1 MHMFHDAL
9 VSFAERRVI
18 YMYKF
23 KIDKLKLNTINGLR
37 NFEPKRINVII
48 GPNNSGKSRFLKE
61 LRDWLS
67 GDNTDIKMINQI
79 EYPYPENFQELDESY
94 NIKNKI
100 TKDMYGNWILRTYLN
115 KSNQTWDVNATF
127 ESYFTRSLNS
137 IASDWEDFFKNIVQE
152 KNEISFFQH
161 LGPLFFRYL
170 GTEERLT
177 ICRMQKNYGLDS
189 TNTNYLTSFKFED
202 KVLRELS
209 ANVKRIFNKDIVLD
223 TQTLGDRLGF
233 RIGDDFEY
241 LQGKF
246 NQEKKGVLQLFHEKL
261 LDDEGDGLKS
271 YVSTFLSLKVKENDV
286 LLIDE
291 PEAFLHPPLA
301 RQLGELIGDFDE
313 DKQIFV
319 STHSVEILKGIL
331 SRNTDINVIRITQPK
346 PLQNNINLVDSKVL
360 QAIIQSP
367 LLRVS
372 RVLEGLFCEKVVIT
386 EAEADELIYQ
396 ELIEKVFPQS
406 GLYFAH
412 GQNKQTLAEIA
423 EMYKAIDIR
432 YEVITDFDILRV
444 NEEFNKFVKKMPIE
458 ENEKQ
463 RYREYLKELRE
474 EIDNEV
480 DTEGMNEDEKKKKL
494 KENRDK
500 VYHQEGIRHL
510 NEGELKEN
518 IKIML
523 EKMSKNHLHILNT
536 GELETLLSPFSIPY
550 TNNKSRWVIEA
561 IDKIASLNKENI
573 KENRNIYEFLEKIV
587 HSC

>member
-1 MHMFHDAL
+1 
-9 VSFAERRVI
+9 
-18 YMYKF
+18 MYKF
-23 KIDKLKLNTINGLR
+23 KIDKLKLNTIDGTMS
-37 NFEPKRINVII
+37 FEPKRVNVII
-48 GPNNSGKSRFLKE
+48 GPNNSGKSRLLKE

-79 EYPYPENFQELDESY
+79 EYPYPKNFQEVEDSY
-94 NIKNKI
+94 NVKNKM

-115 KSNQTWDVNATF
+115 KSNQPWDVNTTF
-127 ESYFTRSLNS
+127 ESYFTRNLNS
-137 IASDWEDFFKNIVQE
+137 IPSGWEDFFKNIIQE
-152 KNEISFFQH
+152 KNEISFFQY

-177 ICRMQKNYGLDS
+177 ICKMQKNYGLDS

-209 ANVKRIFNKDIVLD
+209 ANVKRIFNKDVILD

-233 RIGDDFEY
+233 RVGDDFGY
-241 LQGKF
+241 LRGVFEQGKESVLHLF
-246 NQEKKGVLQLFHEKL
+246 NEKL
-261 LDDEGDGLKS
+261 LDDQGDGLKS
-271 YVSTFLSLKVKENDV
+271 YISTFLSLKVKGNDV

-301 RQLGELIGDFDE
+301 RQLGELIGAFDE

-331 SRNTDINVIRITQPK
+331 SKNTDINVIRITQPK
-346 PLQNNINLVDSKVL
+346 SLQNGINLVNKEVL
-360 QAIIQSP
+360 QTILQSP

-372 RVLEGLFCEKVVIT
+372 RVLEGLFCEKVIVT
-386 EAEADELIYQ
+386 EAEADELVYQ

-412 GQNKQTLAEIA
+412 GQNKQTLVEIA
-423 EMYKAIDIR
+423 EMYKAVDIK

-444 NEEFNKFVKKMPIE
+444 NEEFNKFMKKMPIE

-463 RYREYLKELRE
+463 KYRDYIVKLRAKIDE
-474 EIDNEV
+474 EID
-480 DTEGMNEDEKKKKL
+480 TKGMDDEKKKKIL

-500 VYHQEGIRHL
+500 VYHREGIEHL
-510 NEGELKEN
+510 NESELKEN
-518 IKIML
+518 IRELI
-523 EKMSKNHLHILNT
+523 EKMGKNHLHILNT
-536 GELETLLSPFSIPY
+536 GELETLLLPFSIPY
-550 TNNKSRWVIEA
+550 TNNKSHWVVEA
-561 IDKIASLNKENI
+561 INKIASLNKEDI
-573 KENRNIYEFLEKIV
+573 EKNRNIYEFLKSIV
-587 HSC
+587 LS

>member
-1 MHMFHDAL
+1 
-9 VSFAERRVI
+9 
-18 YMYKF
+18 MYKF
-23 KIDKLKLNTINGLR
+23 KIDKLKLNTIDGTMS
-37 NFEPKRINVII
+37 FEPKRVNVII
-48 GPNNSGKSRFLKE
+48 GPNNSGKSRLLKE

-79 EYPYPENFQELDESY
+79 EYPYSKNFQEVEDSY
-94 NIKNKI
+94 NVKNKM

-115 KSNQTWDVNATF
+115 KSNQPWDVNTTF

-137 IASDWEDFFKNIVQE
+137 IPSGWEDFFKNIIQE
-152 KNEISFFQH
+152 KNEISFFQY

-177 ICRMQKNYGLDS
+177 ICKMQKNYGLDS

-209 ANVKRIFNKDIVLD
+209 ANVKRIFNKDVILD

-233 RIGDDFEY
+233 RVGDDFGY
-241 LQGKF
+241 LRGAFEQGKERVLHLF
-246 NQEKKGVLQLFHEKL
+246 NEKL
-261 LDDEGDGLKS
+261 LDDQGDGLKS
-271 YVSTFLSLKVKENDV
+271 YISTFLSLKVKGNDV

-301 RQLGELIGDFDE
+301 RQLGELIGAFDE

-331 SRNTDINVIRITQPK
+331 SKNTDINVIRITQPK
-346 PLQNNINLVDSKVL
+346 SLQNSINLVNKEVL
-360 QAIIQSP
+360 QTILQSP

-372 RVLEGLFCEKVVIT
+372 RVLEGLFCEKVVVT
-386 EAEADELIYQ
+386 EAEADELVYQ

-412 GQNKQTLAEIA
+412 GQNKQTLVEIA
-423 EMYKAIDIR
+423 EMYKAVDIK

-444 NEEFNKFVKKMPIE
+444 NEEFNKFMKKMPIE

-463 RYREYLKELRE
+463 KYRDYIVKLRAKIDE
-474 EIDNEV
+474 EID
-480 DTEGMNEDEKKKKL
+480 TKGMDDEKKKKIL

-500 VYHQEGIRHL
+500 VYHREGIEHL
-510 NEGELKEN
+510 NESELKEN
-518 IKIML
+518 IRELI
-523 EKMSKNHLHILNT
+523 EKMGKNHLHILNT
-536 GELETLLSPFSIPY
+536 GELETLLLPFSIPY
-550 TNNKSRWVIEA
+550 TNNKSHWVVEA
-561 IDKIASLNKENI
+561 INKIASLNKEDI
-573 KENRNIYEFLEKIV
+573 EKNRNIYEFLKSIV
-587 HSC
+587 LS